1 MYELIRQCRDN
12 NSLRKSFNQL
22 ADRTF
27 GLSFESWYQS
37 GYWGDNYIPYSF
49 AKDGE
54 IIANVSVN
62 RMTHWWEGR
71 LRKFIQLGTVMTDER
86 FRCQGLIRRL
96 MEEIERD
103 FQGEAEGVYLFAND
117 TVLDFY
123 PRFGFRKAIEY
134 QYERTVKPSG
144 TEWERKRAARFAD
157 RNRMAKSAVCPADM
171 GNLANTSVCPVDMDN
186 LPERSALEQAIRENQ
201 FSGPLAFFGN
211 PGLYM
216 FYFSDFMKENLYYL
230 PELDVY
236 AAAEFETMEPAP
248 AALPNAK
255 PVSPEIALTHLYL
268 QAVFSRCPVS
278 LDAVT
283 AAFQNYAESK
293 ASGWRIGKITL
304 GFVPEDSRGYVC
316 REHHE
321 EDTTLFV
328 KGRIFDE
335 FETRRVMFP
344 VLGHA

>member
-1 MYELIRQCRDN
+1 MYQLIRQCPDDDG
-12 NSLRKSFNQL
+12 LRQSFSQL

-27 GLSFESWYQS
+27 GLSFERWYQS
-37 GYWGDNYIPYSF
+37 GYWGDSYIPYSF

-62 RMTHWWEGR
+62 RMTHWWDGR
-71 LRKFIQLGTVMTDER
+71 LRQFIQLGTVMTDER
-86 FRCQGLIRRL
+86 FRRRGLIRRL
-96 MEEIERD
+96 MAEIERD
-103 FQGEAEGVYLFAND
+103 FQGEAEGMYLFAND

-123 PRFGFRKAIEY
+123 PRFGFQKAAEY
-134 QYERTVKPSG
+134 QYERMAASFR
-144 TEWERKRAARFAD
+144 TEWERLA
-157 RNRMAKSAVCPADM
+157 SPA
-171 GNLANTSVCPVDMDN
+171 GKNNPVQGTVRPVDMDN
-186 LPERSALEQAIRENQ
+186 APERSALEQAIRENQ

-255 PVSPEIALTHLYL
+255 PVSPETALTHLYL

-293 ASGWRIGKITL
+293 ASGGRIGKITL

-335 FETRRVMFP
+335 FEARRVMFP

>member
-1 MYELIRQCRDN
+1 MYELIRQCRDDDG
-12 NSLRKSFNQL
+12 LRQSFSQL

-27 GLSFESWYQS
+27 GLSFERWYQS
-37 GYWGDNYIPYSF
+37 GYWGDSYIPYSF

-62 RMTHWWEGR
+62 RMTHWWDGR
-71 LRKFIQLGTVMTDER
+71 LRQFIQLGTVMTDER
-86 FRCQGLIRRL
+86 FRRQGLIRRL
-96 MEEIERD
+96 MAEIERD
-103 FQGEAEGVYLFAND
+103 FQGEAEGIYLFAND

-123 PRFGFRKAIEY
+123 PRFGFRKAAEY
-134 QYERTVKPSG
+134 QYERMAASFR
-144 TEWERKRAARFAD
+144 TEWERLA
-157 RNRMAKSAVCPADM
+157 SPADKNNPVQ
-171 GNLANTSVCPVDMDN
+171 GTVRPVDMDN
-186 LPERSALEQAIRENQ
+186 PPERSALEQAIRENQ

-236 AAAEFETMEPAP
+236 AAAEFEMKEPAS
-248 AALPNAK
+248 AALPNAE
-255 PVSPEIALTHLYL
+255 PVSPETVLTHLYL

-293 ASGWRIGKITL
+293 ASGGRIGKITL
-304 GFVPEDSRGYVC
+304 GFVPEDSCGYVC

-335 FETRRVMFP
+335 FEARRVMFP